1 MRYTV
6 PFVRPSP
13 LLWLVGLFLIIAS
26 QVRLFSIPNLV
37 LPTSKEPLFARSDSN
52 FFIEN
57 HGYFPNDFAA
67 VVLAK
72 DALLGVSRD
81 GRLHF
86 TVKGAPPL
94 TMSFYSDGFTAQAE
108 VTLIDPLSTKISFLR
123 GNNPNQWQSNVS
135 VWSRVRIT
143 GLLPQLT
150 LLLSFEE
157 RRFQIEAIP
166 DGTPNLNTVRLHIT
180 GGTIIGVTGGELAV
194 KVGEHLVNLPLP
206 VVDKRLG
213 RAVRFLA
220 PTVTDAH
227 EMNAPFILSDAAR
240 PVHRTTSPVSV
251 SHLLGA
257 STFLGSP
264 GSGPADELAS
274 AVALDSQGNV
284 YVAGETDSASFPTTM
299 GSAYTSYNGGD
310 RDVFIAKLSSDLT
323 TLIAATFLGGNN
335 SEKSNTIGIDSQGN
349 VYVAGYTESVNF
361 PMTAISID
369 ASHNGSEDAFVAKLS
384 SDLSTLITATF
395 IGGDSN
401 EAVTDLYFDAQ
412 SNIYVAGYTRS
423 TNFPT
428 TTSTTH
434 YGETDAFIAKLNS
447 DLSTLIAATLLGGSV
462 DDGGITTVVLD
473 SSGYVYVAGDTY
485 SADFPVTS
493 NAVDTG
499 YNGDRDAFI
508 AKLSNDLSN
517 RIAVTFIGGSDW
529 DEATTIALDD
539 QGGIYIAGN
548 SQSSNFPTTLGVV
561 APFKN
566 SFRDAFIA
574 KLSNDLSALTA
585 ATFLG
590 GTGSDFAMAL
600 VLDNQNNIY
609 VAGYTSSPDFPISGG
624 TIDPTYNGN
633 FDGFIVRLSS
643 DLRKL
648 SAATFIGGSNQET
661 VTSIALDTQQNLYV
675 VGMTSSADFQTTS
688 EVYDPTYNTASDVF
702 ISKLTLP
709 FSLYIPLTVR

>member
-1 MRYTV
+1 MRYTI
-6 PFVRPSP
+6 PFVRPNP
-13 LLWLVGLFLIIAS
+13 LLWLVGLFIIIAS
-26 QVRLFSIPNLV
+26 QVRLLSIPDLV

-57 HGYFPNDFAA
+57 RGYFPNDFAA

-72 DALLGVSRD
+72 DALLGISRE

-86 TVKGAPPL
+86 KVKGAPPL
-94 TMSFYSDGFTAQAE
+94 TMSFHSDGFTSQTK
-108 VTLIDPLSTKISFLR
+108 VTLIDPLSTKISFLT
-123 GNNPNQWQSNVS
+123 GNNPNQWQSNVP
-135 VWSRVRIT
+135 VWSRVRIS

-166 DGTPNLNTVRLHIT
+166 DGTSNLNTVRLHIT
-180 GGTIIGVTGGELAV
+180 GGTIVGVTGGELAV
-194 KVGEHLVNLPLP
+194 KVGEHLVHLPLP

-213 RAVRFLA
+213 RAVGFLM
-220 PTVTDAH
+220 PTVTNAH
-227 EMNAPFILSDAAR
+227 EINAPFILSDAR
-240 PVHRTTSPVSV
+240 RLVHQTAPPVSV

-264 GSGPADELAS
+264 GSGTANEFAS

-299 GSAYTSYNGGD
+299 GSAYTSYNGGFS
-310 RDVFIAKLSSDLT
+310 DVFVAKLSSDLT
-323 TLIAATFLGGNN
+323 TLIAATFLGGNA

-349 VYVAGYTESVNF
+349 IYVAGYTESVNF
-361 PMTAISID
+361 PTTASSID
-369 ASHNGSEDAFVAKLS
+369 AGHNGSEDAFVAKLS
-384 SDLSTLITATF
+384 SDLSTLVTATF
-395 IGGDSN
+395 IGGNDN
-401 EAVTDLYFDAQ
+401 EAVTNLYFDAQ

-428 TTSTTH
+428 TTNTTH
-434 YGETDAFIAKLNS
+434 HGETDAFIAKLNS
-447 DLSTLIAATLLGGSV
+447 DLSNLIAATLLGGSV

-473 SSGYVYVAGDTY
+473 SSGYVFVAGDTY
-485 SADFPVTS
+485 SADFPVTA
-493 NAVDTG
+493 NVVDTG
-499 YNGDRDAFI
+499 YNGGRDVFV

-517 RIAVTFIGGSDW
+517 HIAVTFIGGSDW
-529 DEATTIALDD
+529 DEVTAIALDD

-561 APFKN
+561 APVKNNFK
-566 SFRDAFIA
+566 DAFIA
-574 KLSNDLSALTA
+574 RLSNDLSTITA

-590 GTGSDFAMAL
+590 GAGSDGATAL
-600 VLDNQNNIY
+600 VLDTQNNIY

-633 FDGFIVRLSS
+633 VDGFIVRLSG
-643 DLRKL
+643 DLRNL
-648 SAATFIGGSNQET
+648 SAATFIGGSDQET
-661 VTSIALDTQQNLYV
+661 VTSIALDTQQNLYA
-675 VGMTSSADFQTTS
+675 VGRTLSADFQTTS
-688 EVYDPTYNTASDVF
+688 GVYDPTYNTAFDVF

-709 FSLYIPLTVR
+709 FNLYIPLTVR